1 MKGNHRRAGPVAA
14 DAITPWLSRNAVA
27 GNPLPVMRQMGRG
40 SDGGEPGPA
49 VTRGR
54 HRVEGRSAGH
64 SSRARP
70 KVFGALMSSV
80 IVVLTGIAWL
90 TYHDVSTG
98 ITTTA
103 ALDGAPPSIGVD
115 QNILIVGLDSRRDQQ
130 GQPLPQDIL
139 GAMHAGD
146 ESSGN
151 YDADVLI
158 VVHMPAGDGPVIAI
172 SIPRDD
178 YVDLPGCPTS
188 ECRGKIKA
196 AYRLAYESVMNSQ
209 GTGDLRS
216 PTASADAPDVAA
228 REQLAREAGRKAQ
241 ISAVKHLLQIPI
253 DHFVEITLGAFFQIA
268 RVVEPIKVCLNED
281 TADRFYSGA
290 DFHKGVQEINAA
302 QAMGFV
308 RQRRDANDAMFTD
321 LDRTRRQQ
329 AFMASVVTALRH
341 GGALSS
347 PRKLHALLDV
357 AKQNVAIDA
366 GFDLA
371 GLIPYASAAID
382 RSVKFYTLPVTDFR
396 TLSDGEDVNII
407 DAATIRSL
415 VHSLLASDSTSTIES
430 TDNVRVSVDPWANPE
445 PTAHRVALDVVNA
458 SGRDGAAT
466 AVRNALAKGEFTEGT
481 VGTADSIS
489 SASSIAYGTGAQ
501 PNAELLADKLGLSA
515 TASDAV
521 APDAVLVTVGTDF
534 HTSEYVDSLA
544 STSDATTTSE
554 APSLTTVPATA
565 GGTAAPTPTNL
576 TLMTA
581 GTVPCVR

>member
-1 MKGNHRRAGPVAA
+1 
-14 DAITPWLSRNAVA
+14 
-27 GNPLPVMRQMGRG
+27 
-40 SDGGEPGPA
+40 
-49 VTRGR
+49 
-54 HRVEGRSAGH
+54 
-64 SSRARP
+64 
-70 KVFGALMSSV
+70 VFGALMSSV

-90 TYHDVSTG
+90 TYQDVSTG

-188 ECRGKIKA
+188 ECQGKIKA
-196 AYRLAYESVMNSQ
+196 AYRLAYESVMNPQ
-209 GTGDLRS
+209 GTGDLQA

-228 REQLAREAGRKAQ
+228 REQSAREAGRRAQ

-347 PRKLHALLDV
+347 PSKLHALLDV

-382 RSVKFYTLPVTDFR
+382 RSVMFYTLPVTDFR

-407 DAATIRSL
+407 DAATIRSI
-415 VHSLLASDSTSTIES
+415 VHSLLAPDSPSTIAS
-430 TDNVRVSVDPWANPE
+430 TDNVRASVHPWANPE

-458 SGRDGAAT
+458 TGRDGVAA

-481 VGTADSIS
+481 VGTADSIRG
-489 SASSIAYGTGAQ
+489 ASSIAFGTGAQ
-501 PNAELLADKLGLSA
+501 SNAEHLADELGLSA
-515 TASDAV
+515 IASDAV
-521 APDAVLVTVGTDF
+521 APDTVLITVGADF
-534 HTSEYVDSLA
+534 RTSEYVDRLA

-565 GGTAAPTPTNL
+565 GGNEASTPTNL

-581 GTVPCVR
+581 ASVPCVR